1 MSFLDELS
9 ARLGVPYRLARL
21 PQGCRAYLMNG
32 IAVIND
38 SLTPEQ
44 ANWSYCHEVAHSMLQ
59 HQAELPIDDAEER
72 EQELAANR
80 LAAQIL
86 LPEGEFR
93 PLAHFSLLALKQTFP
108 QASHEVLAKRRLTY
122 RPGLLTI
129 FDNGRLTARLA
140 PEGWNIPGQFFPL
153 EQEAM
158 KACLSKKEE
167 VVMES
172 EGMRIEATYVD
183 EGRGVVRVILFVEG
197 EEW

>member
-59 HQAELPIDDAEER
+59 HQADLPIDDAEER

-93 PLAHFSLLALKQTFP
+93 PLAHLSLLAVSYTHLTLP
-108 QASHEVLAKRRLTY
+108 TKR
-122 RPGLLTI
+122 I
-129 FDNGRLTARLA
+129 
-140 PEGWNIPGQFFPL
+140 
-153 EQEAM
+153 
-158 KACLSKKEE
+158 
-167 VVMES
+167 V
-172 EGMRIEATYVD
+172 
-183 EGRGVVRVILFVEG
+183 
-197 EEW
+197 